1 MLLQSHETETAPA
14 PAPAPASMRG
24 PPPGSRRTGRQGER
38 QEEEVEE
45 EEEEVF
51 VVHLLPALPGDEV
64 PDGRV
69 DGLVARGGFV
79 VRELVWAGGKFARAS
94 VLAQNGGMFKVKV
107 QGRDR
112 GFAVDG
118 VSYDP
123 ERGVETTVGGVYEI
137 TPL

>member
-1 MLLQSHETETAPA
+1 MLLQSHETAAPA
-14 PAPAPASMRG
+14 NGGRERKGSKEDGRG
-24 PPPGSRRTGRQGER
+24 EQA
-38 QEEEVEE
+38 
-45 EEEEVF
+45 EEEVF

-94 VLAQNGGMFKVKV
+94 VLAQNGGVLKLKV
-107 QGRDR
+107 QGRDS

-118 VSYDP
+118 VAYDADK
-123 ERGVETTVGGVYEI
+123 GVETAVGGVYKI